1 MSTARYIHTAT
12 LLPDGTVLVAG
23 GGIGSAR
30 SSAELYH
37 PDTKTWETVAS
48 MSARRYLH
56 TATLLP
62 DGTVLVAG
70 ALESSS
76 AELYHPDTRTWE
88 TVASMSSARYDHT
101 ATLLPDG
108 TVLVAGGGTET
119 ATSAAPSCRC
129 HEEGT

>member
-1 MSTARYIHTAT
+1 
-12 LLPDGTVLVAG
+12 
-23 GGIGSAR
+23 

-48 MSARRYLH
+48 MSAPRRYH

-70 ALESSS
+70 GYNGGSYLRS
-76 AELYHPDTRTWE
+76 AELYHPDTKTWE

-101 ATLLPDG
+101 ATLLTDG
-108 TVLVAGGGTET
+108 TVLVASGYGSSVRLS
-119 ATSAAPSCRC
+119 SAGAVPIRTPRPGKPSPA
-129 HEEGT
+129 